1 MGEHYPRIRHYTRS
15 GEPWL
20 FIRESVNIT
29 FYMRCSHQEAV
40 QAVMRALNIYLQ
52 AVGPGT
58 LGWYVDS
65 EGDWQELDTQ
75 GWESTQ
81 RKLLHPRGARIL
93 LAGSPDDLTGYE
105 FSYYGQQPEEETLF
119 AQAREPR
126 CSVAFWL
133 PTEYLEEHGPG
144 RVRELVLKLAS
155 ELPFNSGHAGLAFL
169 FPEGVLGTIESLREE
184 CLRYP
189 GLDVPGFSTA
199 SMFIGTRIK
208 GVHWLNLLGQPVLG
222 ELGGTEGLRSRLH
235 SPGTTVQE
243 IDGQRAVVTLGQW
256 PEAGDVREGHLLP
269 AYRELARI
277 LEPWLYEERF
287 DWGGFSREDMRR
299 WKRRFLD

>member
-1 MGEHYPRIRHYTRS
+1 MGEHYPHIRHYTRT

-29 FYMRCSHQEAV
+29 FYMRRSHQEVV
-40 QAVMRALNIYLQ
+40 QTVMRALDVYRQ
-52 AVGPGT
+52 AVGQTT

-75 GWESTQ
+75 GWETT
-81 RKLLHPRGARIL
+81 RCKLLHSRGARIL

-105 FSYYGQQPEEETLF
+105 FAYHGEQPDETPS
-119 AQAREPR
+119 ADAREPM
-126 CSVAFWL
+126 CAVAFWL

-144 RVRELVLKLAS
+144 RVRELVLELAVG
-155 ELPFNSGHAGLAFL
+155 LPFNSGHAGLAFL

-199 SMFIGTRIK
+199 STFIGTRVK

-222 ELGGTEGLRSRLH
+222 ELGGAEGLRARLH
-235 SPGTTVQE
+235 SSGTTVQE
-243 IDGQRAVVTLGQW
+243 IDGQRAVVMLGQW
-256 PEAGDVREGHLLP
+256 PEAGDVREGRLLP
-269 AYRELARI
+269 AYRELARV

>member
-1 MGEHYPRIRHYTRS
+1 MMGEHYPRIRRYALVDG

-29 FYMRCSHQEAV
+29 FYMRRSHQEV
-40 QAVMRALNIYLQ
+40 VHAVMRALDVYLQ
-52 AVGPGT
+52 AVGPAT
-58 LGWYVDS
+58 LGWYADS
-65 EGDWQELDTQ
+65 EADWRELDTQ
-75 GWESTQ
+75 TRETL
-81 RKLLHPRGARIL
+81 RREFLHPRGAHVSL
-93 LAGSPDDLTGYE
+93 TGTPGDLSGYE
-105 FSYYGQQPEEETLF
+105 FSYHGEQSNEFPP
-119 AQAREPR
+119 REPM
-126 CSVAFWL
+126 CAVAFWL
-133 PTEYLEEHGPG
+133 PTEHLEEHGPDQ
-144 RVRELVLKLAS
+144 VRELVLKLAA
-155 ELPFNSGHAGLAFL
+155 ELPFNSGHAGLAFF
-169 FPEGVLGTIESLREE
+169 FPEGVLGTTESLRDE

-199 SMFIGTRIK
+199 SMFIGTRVK
-208 GVHWLNLLGQPVLG
+208 GVHWLNFLGQPVWG
-222 ELGGTEGLRSRLH
+222 ELGGAEGLRSRVR

-243 IDGQRAVVTLGQW
+243 IDGQRGLVTLGPW

-269 AYRELARI
+269 AYRELARV